1 VNFRAFWTSLRRACN
16 RDTGEPVA
24 DQEPRS
30 DDLALLLLV
39 LRCQAGD
46 GAAFAE
52 LMRRFGNRTFGYL
65 RGLIGNAAEDLQQDV
80 WLAVYR
86 SISALSNPHAFRTWL
101 FRTTRHRAIDFLR
114 RQRRER
120 ELLVDADV
128 QALESVADGDAVSG
142 IAEHASDERESLLD
156 GVLAEAQ
163 LSSLSP
169 LHREV
174 LPLRFRDGMS
184 YAEIAPL
191 SDVRSGRC
199 ALGSTTRNVGFTN
212 D

>member
-1 VNFRAFWTSLRRACN
+1 MTW
-16 RDTGEPVA
+16 
-24 DQEPRS
+24 RS
-30 DDLALLLLV
+30 FCWSCGA
-39 LRCQAGD
+39 RAGD

-86 SISALSNPHAFRTWL
+86 SISALSNPRAFRTWL

-174 LPLRFRDGMS
+174 LLLRFRDGMS
-184 YAEIAPL
+184 YAEIAL
-191 SDVRSGRC
+191 VVGCSIGTVRSRLHH
-199 ALGSTTRNVGFTN
+199 AKRRLHERLTRGVQ
-212 D
+212 